1 MTIKARSIPKFCQDQ
16 GISVAT
22 FYRNKE
28 RMPRIVK
35 IGHQSR
41 ILDRDEEEWAENLKR
56 ENLDNKVNK
65 K

>member
-1 MTIKARSIPKFCQDQ
+1 
-16 GISVAT
+16 
-22 FYRNKE
+22 
-28 RMPRIVK
+28 MPRIVK